1 MTTPRIPLADINILD
16 IGTQIQMAGAIYSND
31 KQAYLVMFPD
41 EHDSADKPMVA
52 IAMTQADWIRFNQQ
66 TDYLEVEMHA
76 PDADGKIVK
85 SIVRKSQRQIDQ
97 GVSWLVYKRAS
108 FRCEYCGGEAGVGG
122 MALTVD
128 HLVLFEEGGPAI
140 PENLAACCRRCNKT
154 RGNMKY
160 RDWLRSP
167 YYKKVSQ
174 GLIMFQVELN
184 EKRVETLP
192 FIPRQKIKS
201 R

>member
-97 GVSWLVYKRAS
+97 GVSWLVYKRDGY
-108 FRCEYCGGEAGVGG
+108 RCRYCGLDGIP
-122 MALTVD
+122 MTVD
-128 HLVLFEEGGPAI
+128 HLVTWEEGGPSI
-140 PENLAACCRRCNKT
+140 PENLLTSCRKCNKT
-154 RGNMKY
+154 RGNLSY
-160 RDWLRSP
+160 RDWLNHP
-167 YYKKVSQ
+167 HYQKVSK
-174 GLIMFQVELN
+174 GLIMHALEQNQKVL
-184 EKRVETLP
+184 ETLP
-192 FIPRQKIKS
+192 FIPRQKIRS